1 MVLCWLN
8 VDIMILNTGRVF
20 DKEKGMQVQGQCLC
34 GQVAFSLV
42 LRDTH
47 VHVCHC
53 QMCRRQSGGPSLSVE
68 YEPDSLT
75 YRKRD
80 SVQVYDSSEWAQRVV
95 CSNCATFLFWQSKD
109 LSYVCVN
116 VFALDVYF
124 AQFDMDTEVYI
135 DQKPELYQFAN
146 ATQQL
151 TGQQLMDMFKAD

>member
-1 MVLCWLN
+1 
-8 VDIMILNTGRVF
+8 MILNTERIF
-20 DKEKGMQVQGQCLC
+20 NKENGMQVQGQCLC
-34 GQVAFSLV
+34 GQVAFSLAV
-42 LRDTH
+42 QDRH
-47 VHVCHC
+47 VHACHC

-75 YRKRD
+75 YSKRD
-80 SVQVYDSSEWAQRVV
+80 SVQVYDSSDWAQRVV

-116 VFALDVYF
+116 VFALDVDL

>member
-1 MVLCWLN
+1 
-8 VDIMILNTGRVF
+8 
-20 DKEKGMQVQGQCLC
+20 MQVQGQSLC
-34 GQVAFSLV
+34 GQVAFSLAV
-42 LRDTH
+42 QDKH
-47 VHVCHC
+47 VHACHC

-75 YRKRD
+75 YSKRD

-116 VFALDVYF
+116 VFALDVDL

-151 TGQQLMDMFKAD
+151 TGKQLMEMFKAD